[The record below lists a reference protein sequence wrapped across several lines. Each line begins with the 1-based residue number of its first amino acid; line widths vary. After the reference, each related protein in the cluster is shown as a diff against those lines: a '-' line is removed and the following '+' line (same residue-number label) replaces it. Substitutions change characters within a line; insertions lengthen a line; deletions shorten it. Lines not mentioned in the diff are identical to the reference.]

1 MSRDYTD
8 YLNKLVLDSIEIKGQ
23 TNDALFGLKEIS
35 DKLDTLIALKQ
46 VELSLLQQRQE
57 PQCQKVPQ

>member
-23 TNDALFGLKEIS
+23 TNDVLFGLKEIS
-35 DKLDTLIALKQ
+35 GKLDTLIALKQ
-46 VELSLLQQRQE
+46 VELSLPQQRQE
-57 PQCQKVPQ
+57 PQCQKAP

>member
-8 YLNKLVLDSIEIKGQ
+8 YLNKLVLDGIGIKWQ

-46 VELSLLQQRQE
+46 VELSLLQQPQA
-57 PQCQKVPQ
+57 PQCSK

>member
-23 TNDALFGLKEIS
+23 TNDVLFGLKEIS
-35 DKLDTLIALKQ
+35 GKLDTLIALKQ

-57 PQCQKVPQ
+57 PQCQKAP